1 MPRRSVRNRK
11 LKRLD
16 VSEERCSTRK
26 KERSTTNSQDKPRA
40 SSRLSTDSARGVE
53 EVCCKC
59 LEEDS
64 PESEGKIKETWIDC
78 DICGKWWHGACAKL
92 SDETVQKLIEAGI
105 KYSCAFCVIGRE
117 NLTNRS
123 ESLCSI
129 DSKLDKVLSLS
140 TLIADTR
147 TGSKDQSLEAGATKT
162 VKTVLSENS
171 DTDKIVV
178 VDGICSPRE
187 FRTSEKINK
196 ELSKFPQTQNKTER
210 AYCLPQGGIALH
222 LKESEN
228 SDQFIQEFPRSA
240 FGSVE
245 AVHQIKEKC
254 KGRNTYTAYGKNIP
268 VNLDESSLK
277 LALDASGKSIKSVHR
292 LKYSRSG
299 RLLPV
304 IRVTFQ
310 DYSLYKEVCSRGIH
324 IPGTKQRITLFEPE
338 RRKKVVRCYNCH
350 RFGHIGKACLN
361 KSRCV
366 NCGREDCESQDC
378 SLPSCCANCGG
389 RHKADSSH
397 CPTFLSVLRKF
408 RVYSILQNHQ

>member
-16 VSEERCSTRK
+16 VSEERCSSRK
-26 KERSTTNSQDKPRA
+26 KERSTTNSQDKP

-147 TGSKDQSLEAGATKT
+147 AGSKDQSLEAGAPKT

-210 AYCLPQGGIALH
+210 AYCLSQGGIALH
-222 LKESEN
+222 LKEIEN
-228 SDQFIQEFPRSA
+228 SAQFIQEFPRSA